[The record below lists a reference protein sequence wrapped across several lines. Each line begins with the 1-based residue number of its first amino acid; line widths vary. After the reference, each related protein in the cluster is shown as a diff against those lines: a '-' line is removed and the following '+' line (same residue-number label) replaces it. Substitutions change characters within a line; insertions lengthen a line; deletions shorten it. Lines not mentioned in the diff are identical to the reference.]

1 MTPYYQD
8 TSVTIY
14 HGDYEAVLGD
24 AHGAIHAD
32 AMLTDPPYGVG
43 KAAWDSQFL
52 LPAIVPCDALG
63 LMPGVWNIARCPHQ
77 LLGLEYRWTLSAHLT
92 NGMTHGAIGWGN
104 WIPCLLYSRPDT
116 SLFKQETDC
125 KAFTVGLT
133 IKELHPSPK
142 PLSVVRWFLSRLP
155 GKSVLDPFMGS
166 GTTLRAAKDLG
177 RKAIGI
183 DINEG
188 YCEMAAKRQ
197 AQEVLGFPETLSDLD

>member
-1 MTPYYQD
+1 MQPYYQD
-8 TSVTIY
+8 AAVTIY
-14 HGDYEAVLGD
+14 HGDYQEVLSG
-24 AHGAIHAD
+24 GRVVAD

-43 KAAWDSQFL
+43 KAAWDTHFL
-52 LPAIVPCDALG
+52 IPSIIPCNALG
-63 LMPGVWNIARCPHQ
+63 LMPGVWNIGRCPHQ
-77 LLGLEYRWTLSAHLT
+77 ILGLEYRWALSAHLT

-133 IKELHPSPK
+133 AKEPHPSPK

-155 GKSVLDPFMGS
+155 GESVLDPFMGS

-177 RKAIGI
+177 RTAIGI
-183 DINEG
+183 DIEER
-188 YCEMAAKRQ
+188 YCEMAATRQ
-197 AQEVLGFPETLSDLD
+197 AQEVLQFA